1 MNIAHDNFIT
11 IKKQITLMKKTFVI
25 FGLALLVA
33 ACNSNSNKS
42 ASDSTAT
49 TPASTSAPATSSATA
64 DTAGLA
70 LIKKNDCLTCH
81 KMDQKVIGP
90 AYQDV
95 ANKYTSSPAVIDT
108 LANKIIK
115 GGSGNWGNIAMS
127 PHPALSQSDAQE
139 MVKYIL
145 SLKK

>member
-1 MNIAHDNFIT
+1 
-11 IKKQITLMKKTFVI
+11 MKKTFII
-25 FGLALLVA
+25 FGLALVMA

-49 TPASTSAPATSSATA
+49 TPAATSTATSASA

-81 KMDQKVIGP
+81 KVDQKVIGP

-95 ANKYTSSPAVIDT
+95 ANKYTSSPTVIDT
-108 LANKIIK
+108 LANKVIK
-115 GGSGNWGNIAMS
+115 GGSGNWGTIAMS
-127 PHPALSQSDAQE
+127 PHPSLSEADAQE

>member
-1 MNIAHDNFIT
+1 
-11 IKKQITLMKKTFVI
+11 MKKTFVI

-49 TPASTSAPATSSATA
+49 TPASTSAPANASSATA

-81 KMDQKVIGP
+81 KIDQKVIGP

-127 PHPALSQSDAQE
+127 PHANLSQSDAQE

>member
-1 MNIAHDNFIT
+1 
-11 IKKQITLMKKTFVI
+11 MKKTFVI
-25 FGLALLVA
+25 FGLALMVA
-33 ACNSNSNKS
+33 ACNSNSNKG

-49 TPASTSAPATSSATA
+49 TPAATTSAPATGSSAAA

-81 KMDQKVIGP
+81 KVDQKVVGP

-95 ANKYTSSPAVIDT
+95 AKKYTASPAVIDT
-108 LANKIIK
+108 LANKVIK
-115 GGSGNWGNIAMS
+115 GGSGNWGSIAMS
-127 PHPALSQSDAQE
+127 PHPALSETDAQE
-139 MVKYIL
+139 MIKYIL

>member
-1 MNIAHDNFIT
+1 
-11 IKKQITLMKKTFVI
+11 MKKTFVI
-25 FGLALLVA
+25 FGLALVVA

-42 ASDSTAT
+42 AGDSTAT
-49 TPASTSAPATSSATA
+49 TTAATSPATSASA

-81 KMDQKVIGP
+81 KVDQKVIGP

-108 LANKIIK
+108 LANKVIK
-115 GGSGNWGNIAMS
+115 GGSGNWGAIAMS
-127 PHPALSQSDAQE
+127 PHPSLSEADAQE

>member
-1 MNIAHDNFIT
+1 
-11 IKKQITLMKKTFVI
+11 MKKTFVI
-25 FGLALLVA
+25 FGLALVVA

-49 TPASTSAPATSSATA
+49 TPAATSTPATSSSAAA

-81 KMDQKVIGP
+81 KVDQKVVGP

-95 ANKYTSSPAVIDT
+95 ANKYTASPAVIDT
-108 LANKIIK
+108 LANKVIK
-115 GGSGNWGNIAMS
+115 GGSGNWGTIAMS
-127 PHPALSQSDAQE
+127 PHAALSEADAQE

>member
-1 MNIAHDNFIT
+1 
-11 IKKQITLMKKTFVI
+11 MKKTLVI
-25 FGLALLVA
+25 FGLALAVS

-42 ASDSTAT
+42 ATDTSSTTTTTTTTAT
-49 TPASTSAPATSSATA
+49 TKSSSTTV

-70 LIKKNDCLTCH
+70 LIKKSDCLTCH

-95 ANKYTSSPAVIDT
+95 ANKYTASDAVIDT

-115 GGSGNWGNIAMS
+115 GGSGNWGTIAMS
-127 PHPALSQSDAQE
+127 PHATLSTGDAKE

>member
-1 MNIAHDNFIT
+1 
-11 IKKQITLMKKTFVI
+11 MKKTFVI
-25 FGLALLVA
+25 FGLALVVA

-42 ASDSTAT
+42 AGDSTAT
-49 TPASTSAPATSSATA
+49 TTAATSPATSVSA
-64 DTAGLA
+64 DTVGLA

-81 KMDQKVIGP
+81 KVDQKVIGP

-108 LANKIIK
+108 LANKVIK
-115 GGSGNWGNIAMS
+115 GGSGNWGAIAMS
-127 PHPALSQSDAQE
+127 PHPSLSEADAQE

>member
-1 MNIAHDNFIT
+1 
-11 IKKQITLMKKTFVI
+11 MKKSFII
-25 FGLALLVA
+25 FGLALA
-33 ACNSNSNKS
+33 ISACGNNKSSNSS
-42 ASDSTAT
+42 GTDSTVT
-49 TPASTSAPATSSATA
+49 TTTNSSSTQNTSVAVK
-64 DTAGLA
+64 DTLGEA
-70 LIKKNDCLTCH
+70 LIQKNDCLTCH
-81 KMDQKVIGP
+81 KLDQKVIGP
-90 AYQDV
+90 AYVDV

-127 PHPALSQSDAQE
+127 PHPNLSMTDAQD

>member
-1 MNIAHDNFIT
+1 
-11 IKKQITLMKKTFVI
+11 MKKTFVI
-25 FGLALLVA
+25 FGLALMAA

-49 TPASTSAPATSSATA
+49 NPATTTAPATASAGA

-81 KMDQKVIGP
+81 KVDQKVIGP

-108 LANKIIK
+108 LANKVIK
-115 GGSGNWGNIAMS
+115 GGSGNWGAVAMS
-127 PHPALSQSDAQE
+127 PHPNLSQSDAQE